1 MEVKMSKKL
10 LLLIGLIVLL
20 TSSIWAQTT
29 INLSSTHINSNLQTT
44 LTVAPTLAWTHA
56 GASNAYYK
64 VFISTNPSLSSA
76 TELTV
81 TAPALNVNL
90 QTVPH
95 ILAYNTT
102 YYWQVR
108 QYNASNVELLNRSA
122 IASFRTPNVS
132 VAPYLTWSAMADP
145 GNYFVSLDNGASWID
160 TESTNLYYKV
170 PVTAPLNYNTV
181 YNWKVKKGAAGT
193 PSATYTFTTKPLTII
208 SETYNRTPYSS
219 VSIGN
224 TLTYTAVTDEFED
237 LSTAVTSN
245 ISFTALSS
253 ISDPARLAFP
263 MGFSVPVNNAGVI
276 TSTVTR
282 NFTFIAA
289 GPAIIPTPFEIK
301 ITNNEVLNLNF
312 QYGSP
317 FVLTTFTSSV
327 TLTGLNTFT
336 DAYVTALATNHTSAA
351 NLYFQ
356 FTTGGAQTVGITKKI
371 IIKNLNNL
379 QSFTRQAYV
388 VAGSATE
395 YRLQLTAAEI
405 NAITDINA
413 PARISVYSQDQP
425 TIKRDFIWLGDGVMP
440 AAATTATFSAAS
452 YNPTQL
458 VTVIPTGSNWVR
470 IYSNTDPVGF
480 VTNTNLNDIEIG
492 IATNSAT
499 NTIEGAIGGTI
510 TVSKFD
516 GTFLNS
522 ANIVAQTY
530 TAFQM
535 LTPANFSTAVD
546 IYPRLSWTP
555 AFSAERGATDRTYYQ
570 VTISTSPTFAVGPN
584 TVTYTTTNTEFYPEV
599 DLTFATSYFWKVN
612 VVPGGANSIPT
623 NITENNAWV
632 FTTTPA
638 TGYAITS
645 TIPSNRTLTATNS
658 TALGGYQFSMSP
670 GTANNTTLTIQ
681 PGVILE
687 FAPGTKFIVGGNII
701 ADGTIANPI
710 TFTTSAAPGAA
721 PYTAALWQGIEF
733 KHDVAISRTPL
744 VVNENMAYVSGNYL
758 DYVNIHYTT
767 KPISYQTS
775 AAFDIYISNSTFTH
789 NENGID
795 ISPNS
800 YLSAIALNTF
810 DAIGTTPQTDAN
822 KYGIRGGYLF
832 NSISISGVDID
843 NKFGGLGIQTS
854 NKNAIINS
862 ASITFI
868 KGNAIDLTSAATD
881 GQPVI
886 SGSTIRGTGTN
897 ATNYAIK
904 AIQGAK
910 ITNNTIGGAAAGQA
924 NTGFAISKGSF
935 IASNTIIQN
944 GAGAILADAG
954 ATVINNTI
962 TDNAGYGIQNGL
974 VITGNQIVNTDG
986 VVATELA
993 ALRNM
998 NAIKADDQATVSN
1011 NTITNNKGFGI
1022 SGGKIITNNTIQIL
1036 APSPAITG
1044 SVAANYAISAKTG
1057 LADSRVEDNVISNP
1071 VGFAINGGKNI
1082 NNNTITG
1089 GNLTLDT
1096 AYGILAEVGSTVN
1109 NNVINGMKGTNIERG
1124 ILIHNNTIT
1133 LGKDGIKADANAVI
1147 TNNTLTN
1154 NPDNVNGFAISGGE
1168 VINYN
1173 TIKGYHVAGTSD
1185 IISSVTLKEFR
1196 KNVIGSVV
1204 STEENKATGG
1214 SILNAV
1220 KTLTTPLVFTDNQFI
1235 NNKYKNN
1242 HIRIS
1247 SNELTFNDNLI
1258 DNNYDPTDETTI
1270 QATGG
1275 LIYPYNTVA
1284 GTGTAMYIKLK
1295 DNLAVMKRNTI
1306 KDHKGFSL
1314 GAALYIEATAALTD
1328 KIVIDDE
1335 NIITNNHIVDNTGKG
1350 AAVYHVSGQVILGST
1365 NPAIKGNTITY
1376 NSVPNT
1382 NRAVSGSAVYTV
1394 PNGLATPATNGYMD
1408 IYRNIIASNAGNY
1421 AIYGAPRT
1429 IMYNN
1434 IYDNTYDGNDE
1445 EWINPPLNQGRNFY
1459 YTQSVN
1465 HSNAISNFWGSR
1477 SDMGQIDPSIYDD
1490 NESSSLGIVTYQPL
1504 LSGPSSTT
1512 PGIVS
1517 NVVEV
1522 KAILDLADINTNG
1535 IVNLPTDDFLYVAV
1549 SASDNNDYSAD
1560 FTEVRITNQTTG
1572 FFIQPLLQET
1582 GAATEKYVAQF
1593 KLATDGTYNPELNI
1607 LPVTG
1612 GDIIRISSVANSS
1625 VTISLMAA
1633 LEGATSITPYITQY
1647 NFGPWDVSLNNGV
1660 GLEWP
1665 TKKFTFTNSGN
1676 ADLTLV
1682 SVGISSTVPA
1692 DAAAFSLLAGYPAN
1706 GSTIPVGASFDVIVR
1721 FQPDANRDVTI
1732 DNDANDTFL
1741 DVIFNTGLADI
1752 NTRRIRL
1759 AGESI
1764 AAWTNNYLTEPWGTP
1779 SALTNQMTIIA
1790 DVTVD
1795 GADPAIGDI
1804 LGAFVIKGMK
1814 EELRGKAQILNNTG
1828 LSTIVV
1834 QTEIADEEVYFKLW
1848 DVNAHRLYETPNVA
1862 IINSIP
1868 GGSVGLT
1875 RDPVEIP
1882 AKSVI
1887 NLSGNVNDGILPLEE
1902 VIVLNIHSDAEVN
1915 PATNRPFEYT
1925 TDVNGDYF
1933 MQIWNDS
1940 PVILNAQR
1948 SGYSFVTVD
1957 ALPYNAANAGGL
1969 IISTVD
1975 LDYGTPV
1982 VTYDAETI
1990 YYNDEYAGAA
2000 DEAAID
2006 LITPTLTVT
2015 PQIDLD
2021 FTGTIETFVVAGKIV
2036 LGDGTVPL
2044 TNLIVY
2050 NGVRTNENGEF
2061 FFIVD
2066 SGTTVQLDI
2075 TRANLDAAGYPDIA
2089 PFTYDVNSGNPITA
2103 NNTASD
2109 INDDTPGISRTQEIT
2124 LIPGWNLISFNVVP
2138 ANTTPASVFAAANI
2152 TPSAA
2157 HITQARTMSDVWDS
2171 SSPETSTLANIES
2184 GQAYYVWN
2192 NHSANIV
2199 LSLTGD
2205 VAKVENISLL
2215 TGNWNLVGYTPEFL
2229 GQTRIMVQND
2239 DDILQINTLRDAYFY
2254 TDLPVGA
2261 STLNALKPG
2270 KGYWVKTDTDP
2281 VLPTTDLTYNPDF
2294 DNVIK
2299 SFEFRTLANQ
2309 AYAKGVIEDDYLG
2322 LAMTTSTLT
2331 SDQILGG
2338 RTYTIAATNDGDVDL
2353 ATAMVNGTRYEIIDR
2368 NNGITASVTTMVAT
2382 QTYEIVNRNNNAVF
2396 SGSPALV
2403 NTDSYE
2409 ILTRHDGVEANIN
2422 TFSIGDYVRIST
2434 VNGTDFT
2441 AYGSADNNVDTYF
2454 TITSD
2459 PSGDVDGGL
2468 VNFATDFTLL
2478 GAATN
2483 TVGLNFTSNG
2493 NPIVGTGTVS
2503 YNMDFTAFGAADNNI
2518 GTLFIYNGNV
2528 LGADDLGIVY
2538 SVTDYTDFGA
2548 ANNNVGTIFINAGG
2562 AATGTGS
2569 VYHDPT
2575 DFVTQFGASSN
2586 APGTVFTASTNGTV
2600 TSGTGTVTFMN
2611 NALTN
2616 IASSALVIGE
2626 TYKIASV
2633 GTTNWI
2639 NCGASS
2645 GLLGEVFTATATAGG
2660 TGTANH
2666 INAPKRINITVS
2678 NGQAV
2683 ANIAATLIENAPFTP
2698 VLRKFYTNA
2707 QYEALINVLST
2718 QGYDAYLDQ
2727 VAATGSVFAGNHDY
2741 TGTNYVIFSSQDL
2754 TNTANKQHAQVVV
2767 YQVTTT
2773 VSGLDT
2779 DRTLDAIALSIG
2791 GTVYPAVQNGNDFY
2805 LLIPNGVDPDGAILQ
2820 FSINGQ
2826 GLYTVATGV
2835 SARLVSGTATYT
2847 YTGTNLPLNLYV
2859 EDIEGA
2865 NDGTELDRTAYRLYV
2880 TVAPADFRSIDRNTV
2895 FAAAKSNNRSA
2906 DRDQDPFGQVNYLPN
2921 SHYVLAKIT
2930 ANGAP
2935 VSPDYIV
2942 AAYVGNQLRG
2952 KQQVVVYN
2960 GMTYMPILVSTIVP
2974 NETITFKLW
2983 KEGSEIVTFN
2993 NTLSSIPG
3001 GRTGTP
3007 NNYYG
3012 MNITAVGTEE
3022 PNVPSVKTS
3031 FHSIYPN
3038 PFNPSTTVEFSL
3050 SQNQEVSISV
3060 FNIKGQK
3067 VKTLSKGM
3075 MEKGLHRIVWDGRND
3090 TGHSVSSGMYF
3101 FMMDTQGYQKVK
3113 KAILLK

>member
-1 MEVKMSKKL
+1 MSKKL

-20 TSSIWAQTT
+20 TSSIWAQTN
-29 INLSSTHINSNLQTT
+29 INLLTTHINSNLQTT
-44 LTVAPTLAWTHA
+44 LTVAPTLTWTHG

-64 VFISTNPSLSSA
+64 VFISTNPSLSGA
-76 TELTV
+76 TEITV
-81 TAPALNVNL
+81 TAPALAVNL
-90 QTVPH
+90 QTVPQ

-108 QYNASNVELLNRSA
+108 QYNIANVELLNRSA
-122 IASFRTPNVS
+122 IASFRTPKVS
-132 VAPYLTWSAMADP
+132 VVPYLTWPAIAEA
-145 GNYFVSLDNGASWID
+145 GNYFVSLDNGVTWTD

-170 PVTAPLNYNTV
+170 PTSTPLNYNTV
-181 YNWKVKKGAAGT
+181 YNWKVKKGVGGT

-208 SETYNRTPYSS
+208 SETYNRAPYSS
-219 VSIGN
+219 VEIGN
-224 TLTYTAVTDEFED
+224 TLTYTAITDEFED

-253 ISDPARLAFP
+253 IAHPTRPAFP
-263 MGFSVPVNNAGVI
+263 MAFSAPVNNAGVI

-289 GPAIIPTPFEIK
+289 GPAVNPSNSEIK
-301 ITNNEVLNLNF
+301 ITNNEFVNLNF

-317 FVLTTFTSSV
+317 FVLTTFASSV

-379 QSFTRQAYV
+379 QSFTKQAYV
-388 VAGSATE
+388 IAGSANE
-395 YRLQLTAAEI
+395 YRMQLTAADI

-425 TIKRDFIWLGDGVMP
+425 SIKRDFIWLGDGIMP
-440 AAATTATFSAAS
+440 AAATTANFSAPS

-458 VTVIPTGSNWVR
+458 VTIIPTGSNWVR

-510 TVSKFD
+510 TAARFD

-546 IYPRLSWTP
+546 IYPRLSWTS
-555 AFSAERGATDRTYYQ
+555 AFSAERGTTDRTYYQ
-570 VTISTSPTFAVGPN
+570 VTISTSPTFAPGPN

-599 DLTFATSYFWKVN
+599 DLTFGTSYFWKVN
-612 VVPGGANSIPT
+612 VLPGGANSVPT

-638 TGYAITS
+638 TGYTITS

-658 TALGGYQFSMSP
+658 TALSGYKFAMSP
-670 GTANNTTLTIQ
+670 GTANNTTLTIE
-681 PGVILE
+681 PGVSLK
-687 FAPGTKFIVGGNII
+687 FAAGTKFVIGGNII
-701 ADGTIANPI
+701 ANGTLANPI
-710 TFTTSAAPGAA
+710 TFTTSAVTGVA

-744 VVNENMAYVSGNYL
+744 VVNENMEYVSGNYL
-758 DYVNIHYTT
+758 DYVNIEYST

-800 YLSAIALNTF
+800 YLNTVALNTF

-832 NSISISGVDID
+832 NSITITGVDID
-843 NKFGGLGIQTS
+843 TKFGGLGIQTS
-854 NKNAIINS
+854 NKNAIING

-868 KGNAIDLTSAATD
+868 KGNAIDLTSSATD

-910 ITNNTIGGAAAGQA
+910 ITNNTIGGAADGQA
-924 NTGFAISKGSF
+924 NTGFAISKGAF
-935 IASNTIIQN
+935 IASNTITRN

-954 ATVINNTI
+954 ATVINNII

-974 VITGNQIVNTDG
+974 VITGNQVVNTDG
-986 VVATELA
+986 VVTPELA

-1011 NTITNNKGFGI
+1011 NVITNNKGFGI

-1044 SVAANYAISAKTG
+1044 SVAANYAITAKTG
-1057 LADSRVEDNVISNP
+1057 LSDSRVENNIISNP
-1071 VGFAINGGKNI
+1071 VGFAINGGKII
-1082 NNNTITG
+1082 NNNTING

-1096 AYGILAEVGSTVN
+1096 AYGILAEVGSTIN
-1109 NNVINGMKGTNIERG
+1109 NNVINSMKGTNIERG

-1133 LGKDGIKADANAVI
+1133 LGKDGIKADVNAVI

-1168 VINYN
+1168 VINFN
-1173 TIKGYHVAGTSD
+1173 TVKGYHVAGSSD
-1185 IISSVTLKEFR
+1185 IISSVNLKEFR
-1196 KNVIGSVV
+1196 SNIIGSAV

-1242 HIRIS
+1242 HIRVS

-1275 LIYPYNTVA
+1275 LIFPYNTVA

-1335 NIITNNHIVDNTGKG
+1335 NNITNNHIVDLTGKG

-1376 NSVPNT
+1376 NSVPDT
-1382 NRAVSGSAVYTV
+1382 NRAPSGSAIFTV

-1429 IMYNN
+1429 VMYNN

-1445 EWINPPLNQGRNFY
+1445 EWITPPLNQGRNFY

-1647 NFGPWDVSLNNGV
+1647 NFGPWDVSLNNNV

-1665 TKKFTFTNSGN
+1665 AKKFTFTNSGN

-1682 SVGISSTVPA
+1682 SIDISSLVLA
-1692 DAAAFSLLAGYPAN
+1692 DAAAFSLLPGYPAD
-1706 GSTIPVGASFDVIVR
+1706 GTTVPAGASFDVIVR
-1721 FQPDANRDVTI
+1721 FQPNAGTDVTI

-1741 DVIFNTGLADI
+1741 DVIFNTGIADI

-1764 AAWTNNYLTEPWGTP
+1764 PAWTNNYLTEPWGTP

-1814 EELRGKAQILNNTG
+1814 EELRGKAQILNDTG

-1887 NLSGNVNDGILPLEE
+1887 NLSGNVNDGANPLQE

-1957 ALPYNAANAGGL
+1957 AAPYNAANAGGL

-1990 YYNDEYAGAA
+1990 YYNDEYAGAV

-2015 PQIDLD
+2015 PQINLD

-2044 TNLIVY
+2044 TNLVVY

-2066 SGTTVQLDI
+2066 SGTTVQLNI
-2075 TRANLDAAGYPDIA
+2075 TRTALDAAGYTDIA

-2103 NNTASD
+2103 NNTATN
-2109 INDDTPGISRTQEIT
+2109 INDNTPGISRTQEIT

-2157 HITQARTMSDVWDS
+2157 HITQVRTMSEVWDS
-2171 SSPETSTLANIES
+2171 SSPETSTLSNIES

-2192 NHSANIV
+2192 NHNASIV

-2270 KGYWVKTDTDP
+2270 KGYWMKTDTDP
-2281 VLPTTDLTYNPDF
+2281 VLPTTDLSYNPDF

-2299 SFEFRTLANQ
+2299 SFEFRTLTNQ

-2331 SDQILGG
+2331 AQQILGG
-2338 RTYTIAATNDGDVDL
+2338 RTYTIVSTSDGDIDNAVDMVNDQYYEIINVHNGVPADATTMQNTYYYEIISTNDGV
-2353 ATAMVNGTRYEIIDR
+2353 AINANTMVNTEL
-2368 NNGITASVTTMVAT
+2368 
-2382 QTYEIVNRNNNAVF
+2382 YEIV
-2396 SGSPALV
+2396 
-2403 NTDSYE
+2403 T
-2409 ILTRHDGVEANIN
+2409 THDGVALAADQTVIGQYFEIVTLGDTDWNAIGGGGAAN
-2422 TFSIGDYVRIST
+2422 V
-2434 VNGTDFT
+2434 
-2441 AYGSADNNVDTYF
+2441 
-2454 TITSD
+2454 
-2459 PSGDVDGGL
+2459 GDV
-2468 VNFATDFTLL
+2468 FQATGV
-2478 GAATN
+2478 GA
-2483 TVGLNFTSNG
+2483 
-2493 NPIVGTGTVS
+2493 GTGTVYS
-2503 YNMDFTAFGAADNNI
+2503 YTNYQADHGAANNNP
-2518 GTLFIYNGNV
+2518 GTVFTYGGGAVTGTGTVYSHTNFIAYNAANNNPGTVFMNV
-2528 LGADDLGIVY
+2528 GGPATGSGSVY
-2538 SVTDYTDFGA
+2538 SVTNYIPYGAANNTPGTMFTKVGGVVTGTGTVYHDPTNFVTLFGA
-2548 ANNNVGTIFINAGG
+2548 ANNT
-2562 AATGTGS
+2562 
-2569 VYHDPT
+2569 
-2575 DFVTQFGASSN
+2575 
-2586 APGTVFTASTNGTV
+2586 PGTVFTASTNGTL
-2600 TSGTGTVTFMN
+2600 TSGTGSVSFMN

-2616 IASSALVIGE
+2616 ISSSALVIGE

-2633 GTTNWI
+2633 GTTDWVA
-2639 NCGASS
+2639 CGASS

-2660 TGTANH
+2660 NGTANH

-2678 NGQAV
+2678 ESQAV
-2683 ANIAATLIENAPFTP
+2683 ANLTATLIENTPFTP
-2698 VLRKFYTNA
+2698 VLRKFFTTA
-2707 QYEALINVLST
+2707 QYEALINALST
-2718 QGYDAYLDQ
+2718 QGYDAFLDL
-2727 VAATGSVFAGNHDY
+2727 VRAGTDLGPNLNY
-2741 TGTNYVIFSSQDL
+2741 TGTTYIIFSSQSL

-2773 VSGLDT
+2773 VST
-2779 DRTLDAIALSIG
+2779 DNTAKTLNAIALEIG
-2791 GTVYPAVQNGNDFY
+2791 GVVYPAVQSGTDFY
-2805 LLIPNGVDPDGAILQ
+2805 LLIPNGVDPNGAILQ

-2826 GLYTVATGV
+2826 GLYTVPTGV
-2835 SARLVSGTATYT
+2835 GARLISGTTIYT
-2847 YTGTNLPLNLYV
+2847 NTGTNLPLNLYV
-2859 EDIEGA
+2859 EDNEGA
-2865 NDGTELDRTAYRLYV
+2865 NNGTELDRTAYRFFV
-2880 TVAPADFRSIDRNTV
+2880 TVVPADFRSIDRSSV
-2895 FAAAKSNNRSA
+2895 FASAKSSSRSV

-3022 PNVPSVKTS
+3022 PVVTPAKTS

-3038 PFNPSTTVEFSL
+3038 PFNPSTTVEFSI
-3050 SQNQEVSISV
+3050 SQNQEVNISV

-3090 TGHSVSSGMYF
+3090 TGHSVSSGIYF

>member
-1 MEVKMSKKL
+1 MSKKL

-20 TSSIWAQTT
+20 TSSIWAQTN
-29 INLSSTHINSNLQTT
+29 INLLTTHINSNLQTT
-44 LTVAPTLAWTHA
+44 LTVAPTLTWTHG

-64 VFISTNPSLSSA
+64 VFISTNPSLSGA
-76 TELTV
+76 TEITV
-81 TAPALNVNL
+81 TAPALAVNL
-90 QTVPH
+90 QTVPQ

-108 QYNASNVELLNRSA
+108 QYNIANVELLNRSA
-122 IASFRTPNVS
+122 IASFRTPKVS
-132 VAPYLTWSAMADP
+132 VVPYLTWPAIAEA
-145 GNYFVSLDNGASWID
+145 GNYFVSLDNGVTWTD

-170 PVTAPLNYNTV
+170 PTSTPLNYNTV
-181 YNWKVKKGAAGT
+181 YNWKVKKGVGGT

-208 SETYNRTPYSS
+208 SETYNRAPYSS
-219 VSIGN
+219 VEIGN
-224 TLTYTAVTDEFED
+224 TLTYTAITDEFED

-253 ISDPARLAFP
+253 IAHPTRPAFP
-263 MGFSVPVNNAGVI
+263 MAFSAPVNNAGVI

-289 GPAIIPTPFEIK
+289 GPAVNPSNSEIK
-301 ITNNEVLNLNF
+301 ITNNEFVNLNF

-317 FVLTTFTSSV
+317 FVLTTFASSV

-379 QSFTRQAYV
+379 QSFTKQAYV
-388 VAGSATE
+388 IAGSANE
-395 YRLQLTAAEI
+395 YRMQLTAADI

-425 TIKRDFIWLGDGVMP
+425 SIKRDFIWLGDGIMP
-440 AAATTATFSAAS
+440 AAATTANFSAPS

-458 VTVIPTGSNWVR
+458 VTIIPTGSNWVR

-510 TVSKFD
+510 TAARFD

-546 IYPRLSWTP
+546 IYPRLSWTS
-555 AFSAERGATDRTYYQ
+555 AFSAERGTTDRTYYQ
-570 VTISTSPTFAVGPN
+570 VTISTSPTFAPGPN

-599 DLTFATSYFWKVN
+599 DLTFGTSYFWKVN
-612 VVPGGANSIPT
+612 VLPGGANSVPT

-638 TGYAITS
+638 TGYTITS

-658 TALGGYQFSMSP
+658 TALSGYKFAMSP
-670 GTANNTTLTIQ
+670 GTANNTTLTIE
-681 PGVILE
+681 PGVSLK
-687 FAPGTKFIVGGNII
+687 FAAGTKFVIGGNII
-701 ADGTIANPI
+701 ANGTLANPI
-710 TFTTSAAPGAA
+710 TFTTSAVTGVA

-744 VVNENMAYVSGNYL
+744 VVNENMEYVSGNYL
-758 DYVNIHYTT
+758 DYVNIEYST

-800 YLSAIALNTF
+800 YLNTVALNTF

-832 NSISISGVDID
+832 NSITITGVDID
-843 NKFGGLGIQTS
+843 TKFGGLGIQTS
-854 NKNAIINS
+854 NKNAIING

-868 KGNAIDLTSAATD
+868 KGNAIDLTSSATD

-910 ITNNTIGGAAAGQA
+910 ITNNTIGGAADGQA
-924 NTGFAISKGSF
+924 NTGFAISKGAF
-935 IASNTIIQN
+935 IASNTITRN

-954 ATVINNTI
+954 ATVINNII

-974 VITGNQIVNTDG
+974 VITGNQVVNTDG
-986 VVATELA
+986 VVTPELA

-1011 NTITNNKGFGI
+1011 NVITNNKGFGI

-1044 SVAANYAISAKTG
+1044 SVAANYAITAKTG
-1057 LADSRVEDNVISNP
+1057 LSDSRVENNIISNP
-1071 VGFAINGGKNI
+1071 VGFAINGGKII
-1082 NNNTITG
+1082 NNNTING

-1096 AYGILAEVGSTVN
+1096 AYGILAEVGSTIN
-1109 NNVINGMKGTNIERG
+1109 NNVINSMKGTNIERG

-1133 LGKDGIKADANAVI
+1133 LGKDGIKADANAII

-1168 VINYN
+1168 VINFN
-1173 TIKGYHVAGTSD
+1173 TVKGYHVAGSSD
-1185 IISSVTLKEFR
+1185 IISSVNLKEFR
-1196 KNVIGSVV
+1196 SNIIGSAV

-1242 HIRIS
+1242 HIRVS

-1335 NIITNNHIVDNTGKG
+1335 NNITNNHIVDLTGKG

-1376 NSVPNT
+1376 NSVPDT
-1382 NRAVSGSAVYTV
+1382 NRAPSGSAIFTV

-1429 IMYNN
+1429 VMYNN

-1445 EWINPPLNQGRNFY
+1445 EWITPPLNQGRNFY

-1647 NFGPWDVSLNNGV
+1647 NFGPWDVSLNNNV

-1665 TKKFTFTNSGN
+1665 AKKFTFTNSGN
-1676 ADLTLV
+1676 ADLDLL
-1682 SVGISSTVPA
+1682 SVGISGP
-1692 DAAAFSLLAGYPAN
+1692 DAGAFTLLAGYPAN
-1706 GSTIPVGASFDVIVR
+1706 GTTVPVGASFDVIVM
-1721 FQPDANRDVTI
+1721 FEPNANTDVTI
-1732 DNDANDTFL
+1732 DNDASDTFL
-1741 DVIFNTGLADI
+1741 DVIFNTGIADI

-1764 AAWTNNYLTEPWGTP
+1764 PAWTNDYLTEPWGTP
-1779 SALTNQMTIIA
+1779 TALTNQMTIIA

-1814 EELRGKAQILNNTG
+1814 EELRGKAQILNDTG
-1828 LSTIVV
+1828 LATIVV
-1834 QTEIADEEVYFKLW
+1834 QTEIADEEIYFKLW
-1848 DVNAHRLYETPNVA
+1848 DVNAHRLYESPSIS

-1868 GGSVGLT
+1868 GGTVGLT
-1875 RDPVEIP
+1875 RAPVDIP

-1887 NLSGNVNDGILPLEE
+1887 NISGRVFASPGVGLPEAL
-1902 VIVLNIHSDAEVN
+1902 LTNIHSEAEVN
-1915 PATNRPFEYT
+1915 PATNRPFEYA
-1925 TDVNGDYF
+1925 TDTAGYYF
-1933 MQIWNDS
+1933 FQTWNDS
-1940 PVILNAQR
+1940 PIIIVPQR
-1948 SGYSFVTVD
+1948 DGYSFLATD
-1957 ALPYNAANAGGL
+1957 AAPYNVNHVGGL
-1969 IISTVD
+1969 RINTAA
-1975 LDYGTPV
+1975 LAYGTPA
-1982 VTYDAETI
+1982 VTYGIGSI
-1990 YYNDEYAGAA
+1990 YYNNEYAGLATQVA
-2000 DEAAID
+2000 VDGAS
-2006 LITPTLTVT
+2006 PTLTVT
-2015 PQIDLD
+2015 PQNSVN
-2021 FTGTIETFVVAGKIV
+2021 FNGTIETFVVAGKIV
-2036 LGDGTVPL
+2036 LGEGTVPL
-2044 TNLIVY
+2044 ANLVVY
-2050 NGVRTNENGEF
+2050 NGGLGTITTNENGEF
-2061 FFIVD
+2061 FFIVN
-2066 SGTTVQLDI
+2066 SGQTLTLNI
-2075 TRANLDAAGYPDIA
+2075 TRAALDAAGYTDIT
-2089 PFTYDVNSGNPITA
+2089 PFTYNINNGNPITA
-2103 NNTASD
+2103 NNTSTN
-2109 INDDTPGISRTQEIT
+2109 INDNTPGISRTQEIT

-2152 TPSAA
+2152 SPSAS
-2157 HITQARTMSDVWDS
+2157 HITQVRTMSEVWDS
-2171 SSPETSTLANIES
+2171 SSPETSTLSNIIS
-2184 GQAYYVWN
+2184 GEAYYVWN
-2192 NHSANIV
+2192 NHNANIV

-2254 TDLPVGA
+2254 TDLPIGA
-2261 STLNALKPG
+2261 STLSALKPG
-2270 KGYWVKTDTDP
+2270 KGYWMKTDTDP
-2281 VLPTTDLTYNPDF
+2281 VLPTTDLSYNPDF

-2299 SFEFRTLANQ
+2299 SFEFRTLTNQ

-2331 SDQILGG
+2331 ADQILGG
-2338 RTYTIAATNDGDVDL
+2338 RTYTIVSTNDNDIVNATAMNNGEYYEIINTNDGVAYPASSIIDTQLYQIVSYGAITN
-2353 ATAMVNGTRYEIIDR
+2353 ATAIANGETYEII
-2368 NNGITASVTTMVAT
+2368 A
-2382 QTYEIVNRNNNAVF
+2382 Q
-2396 SGSPALV
+2396 
-2403 NTDSYE
+2403 
-2409 ILTRHDGVEANIN
+2409 HDGVEVPV
-2422 TFSIGDYVRIST
+2422 TSIVNGGYYRIST
-2434 VNGTDFT
+2434 AGTTNFT
-2441 AYGSADNNVDTYF
+2441 TYGAGDSNVGTYF
-2454 TITSD
+2454 TANAAD
-2459 PSGDVDGGL
+2459 PSGDLGGGM
-2468 VNFATDFTLL
+2468 VNIATNFQILFGAANNTPGTSFTSTANGNASSGTGSAYHNPTDFNTL
-2478 GAATN
+2478 
-2483 TVGLNFTSNG
+2483 
-2493 NPIVGTGTVS
+2493 
-2503 YNMDFTAFGAADNNI
+2503 FGAADNNP
-2518 GTLFIYNGNV
+2518 GTSFTANANGNAASGTGTV
-2528 LGADDLGIVY
+2528 LSITTYIPAAADDNPGTMFISGGALTGTGTVY
-2538 SVTDYTDFGA
+2538 HDPTNFVTLFGA
-2548 ANNNVGTIFINAGG
+2548 ANNT
-2562 AATGTGS
+2562 
-2569 VYHDPT
+2569 
-2575 DFVTQFGASSN
+2575 
-2586 APGTVFTASTNGTV
+2586 PGTVFTASTNGTL
-2600 TSGTGTVTFMN
+2600 TSGTGSVSFMN

-2616 IASSALVIGE
+2616 ISSSALVIGE

-2633 GTTNWI
+2633 GTTTWT

-2678 NGQAV
+2678 EGQAV
-2683 ANIAATLIENAPFTP
+2683 ANLTATLIENTPFTP
-2698 VLRKFYTNA
+2698 VLRKFFTSA
-2707 QYEALINVLST
+2707 QYDALINALST
-2718 QGYDAYLDQ
+2718 QGYDAFLDL
-2727 VAATGSVFAGNHDY
+2727 VRAGTDLGPNLNY
-2741 TGTNYVIFSSQDL
+2741 TGTTYIIFSSQSL

-2773 VSGLDT
+2773 VST
-2779 DRTLDAIALSIG
+2779 DNTAKTLNAIALEIG
-2791 GTVYPAVQNGNDFY
+2791 GVVYPAVQSGTDFY
-2805 LLIPNGVDPDGAILQ
+2805 LLIPNGVDPNGAILQ

-2826 GLYTVATGV
+2826 GLYTVPTGV
-2835 SARLVSGTATYT
+2835 GARLISGTTIYT
-2847 YTGTNLPLNLYV
+2847 NTGTNLPLNLYV
-2859 EDIEGA
+2859 EDNEGA
-2865 NDGTELDRTAYRLYV
+2865 NNGTELDRTAYRFFV
-2880 TVAPADFRSIDRNTV
+2880 TVVPADFRSIDRSSV
-2895 FAAAKSNNRSA
+2895 FASAKSSSRSV

-3022 PNVPSVKTS
+3022 PVVTPAKTS

-3038 PFNPSTTVEFSL
+3038 PFNPSTTVEFSI
-3050 SQNQEVSISV
+3050 SQNQEVNISV

-3090 TGHSVSSGMYF
+3090 TGHSVSSGIYF